1 LLTVVWLSARRAW
14 RQTPVAVATW
24 AVVASTFM
32 AGEIYV
38 VARDNRGTQLRTI
51 ARALEQV
58 SAPLFALKAP
68 ELVFSFYLER
78 SIPAVSDMAELG
90 GLDPPVYVIAR
101 NPPTPDSFGPIAEG
115 FVKGRRFVLPSNR

>member
-1 LLTVVWLSARRAW
+1 LLTGGWLSSLRAW

-68 ELVFSFYLER
+68 ELVFSLYLER